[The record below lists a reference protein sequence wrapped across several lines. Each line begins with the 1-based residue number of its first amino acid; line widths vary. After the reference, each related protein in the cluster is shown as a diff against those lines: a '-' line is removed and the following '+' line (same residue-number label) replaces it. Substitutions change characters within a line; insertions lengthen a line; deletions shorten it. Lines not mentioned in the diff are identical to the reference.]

1 MAYRAA
7 RGGEGWRR
15 GEVMP
20 RWGEAVQAVLLLRRR
35 RRPGRRLRGR
45 VRSGGGPRARA
56 RPLAPPPPP
65 PPSSPSAVDVA
76 WRAGA
81 SRSRCSG
88 GGGGG
93 RPTPR
98 TETAGTTAAA
108 SGRAARGEREREW
121 AVGRRWVRR
130 GGAGEGRAAAQVAGR
145 RRCGVPPAACSNPSC
160 SPRLRKGGRVAV
172 AAAHPQP
179 PQPNGWCWA
188 AERLG

>member
-1 MAYRAA
+1 VAPWRGDAEMGRGSAGGAA
-7 RGGEGWRR
+7 ASAAAASGAPASWESSF
-15 GEVMP
+15 
-20 RWGEAVQAVLLLRRR
+20 RRR
-35 RRPGRRLRGR
+35 A
-45 VRSGGGPRARA
+45 SCTCSSSS
-56 RPLAPPPPP
+56 

-121 AVGRRWVRR
+121 AVGRRWMRR

-160 SPRLRKGGRVAV
+160 SPRLRKGGRVTV
-172 AAAHPQP
+172 AAARPQP